1 MWDNERLHAEEDLPL
16 YVAWRRRQE
25 SALADEDAPEV
36 ASSSSSSVEPKEVLV
51 MADKQDP
58 KYKSLMQQVIAG
70 VQRNDLLQVG
80 FRCTIYSRETAFL
93 LNYTWQA
100 NLSQTFSFFIL
111 TSTEAGNVI
120 SPFLS
125 LLWAPSSMCPLL

>member
-36 ASSSSSSVEPKEVLV
+36 ASSSSVEPKEVLV

-70 VQRNDLLQVG
+70 VQRNDLLQVS
-80 FRCTIYSRETAFL
+80 FRCTLGCVLKSIH
-93 LNYTWQA
+93 
-100 NLSQTFSFFIL
+100 
-111 TSTEAGNVI
+111 
-120 SPFLS
+120 
-125 LLWAPSSMCPLL
+125 

>member
-25 SALADEDAPEV
+25 SALADEDTPED

-70 VQRNDLLQVG
+70 VQRNDLLQVSCRVLG
-80 FRCTIYSRETAFL
+80 ASYILEKQLFCSITKACQFRHSA
-93 LNYTWQA
+93 
-100 NLSQTFSFFIL
+100 
-111 TSTEAGNVI
+111 
-120 SPFLS
+120 
-125 LLWAPSSMCPLL
+125 SSS